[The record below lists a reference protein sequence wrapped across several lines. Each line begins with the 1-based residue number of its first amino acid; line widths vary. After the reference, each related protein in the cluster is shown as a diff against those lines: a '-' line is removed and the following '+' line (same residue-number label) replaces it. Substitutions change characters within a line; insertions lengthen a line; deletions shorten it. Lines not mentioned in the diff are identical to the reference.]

1 MALKVGEKV
10 PSLVLRDQNGKNFNL
25 GKLKG
30 HQAFVVYFYPKD
42 FTPGCTREACGFRD
56 SYEDFKEFGAEVIGI
71 SSDSA
76 ASHQK
81 FSSKYDLPFVFLSD
95 EDNEGRKKFGVKAN
109 LLGLLPGRETF
120 VFDKEGILRF
130 RFNSINAKRHI
141 PKALKAIRQIS
152 EK

>member
-1 MALKVGEKV
+1 
-10 PSLVLRDQNGKNFNL
+10 
-25 GKLKG
+25 
-30 HQAFVVYFYPKD
+30 
-42 FTPGCTREACGFRD
+42 ACGFRD